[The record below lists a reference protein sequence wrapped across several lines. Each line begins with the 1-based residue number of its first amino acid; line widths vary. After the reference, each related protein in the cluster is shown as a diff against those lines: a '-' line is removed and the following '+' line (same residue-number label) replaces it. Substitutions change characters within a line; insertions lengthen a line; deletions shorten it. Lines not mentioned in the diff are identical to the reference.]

1 METAS
6 STGILPVGMVAA
18 FNLCPERVGRPTG
31 YRLLPAAWRLADV
44 LAPLQYMLML
54 LFGRGDELL

>member
-1 METAS
+1 
-6 STGILPVGMVAA
+6 MVAA